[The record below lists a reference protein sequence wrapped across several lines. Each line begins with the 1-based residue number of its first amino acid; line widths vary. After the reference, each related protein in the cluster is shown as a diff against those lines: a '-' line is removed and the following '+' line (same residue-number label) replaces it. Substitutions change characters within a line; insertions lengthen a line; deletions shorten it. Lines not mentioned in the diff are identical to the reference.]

1 MEGEFQQYPFIEYK
15 QELKK
20 IHSEHDLFLST
31 KINRINIVK
40 HTNTGRHYFGKDP
53 WCSPYLLQETNPFS
67 FLSLAWLCLLAQH
80 PPRSEPRFQ
89 ATVIII
95 KFTILNLFM
104 TILKYNLF
112 PW

>member
-53 WCSPYLLQETNPFS
+53 WCSPYWLQVIKPS
-67 FLSLAWLCLLAQH
+67 FFFFFKKMSYH
-80 PPRSEPRFQ
+80 
-89 ATVIII
+89 
-95 KFTILNLFM
+95 
-104 TILKYNLF
+104 
-112 PW
+112 